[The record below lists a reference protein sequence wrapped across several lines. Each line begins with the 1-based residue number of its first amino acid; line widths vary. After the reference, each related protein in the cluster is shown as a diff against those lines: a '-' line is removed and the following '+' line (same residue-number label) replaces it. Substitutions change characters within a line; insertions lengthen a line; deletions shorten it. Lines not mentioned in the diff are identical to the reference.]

1 MPMSNFPNGFA
12 SGVVIRG
19 IPLLQTHPGKVFWVY
34 NGTTLDQGHKNGS
47 NANRGGFSD
56 PFATIEYAVSQCR
69 SNKGDVIFVKPGHAE
84 TIANNTT
91 LTLDKAGVAIVG
103 LGTGSMRPTLTFT
116 TATTANIPVTAN
128 NVTVHNLLVV
138 ANFADI
144 ASVFTL
150 TAAADFVVDSCE
162 FKDTS
167 SILNFLT
174 IVTTVVSTTNDG
186 LTFTNN
192 KVMGL
197 GTTAATTPIKVAST
211 LDRITISDN
220 YIKLGVVNNT
230 SAVLAHG
237 ALVVTNLEMARNRV
251 FRLNTDTATGGILI
265 TTSSTTNTG
274 IVMDNVIQCRDAAG
288 IILVTAG
295 SIYGMMN
302 NLVSGAADASG
313 FLLPAADT
321 DA

>member
-1 MPMSNFPNGFA
+1 MPISNFPAGFA
-12 SGVVIRG
+12 AGVSVRG

-47 NANRGGFSD
+47 NGNKGTFNE

-69 SNKGDVIFVKPGHAE
+69 TNKGDIVFVKPGHAE
-84 TIANNTT
+84 TIANATT
-91 LTLDKAGVAIVG
+91 LTLDKAGVAVVG

-128 NVTVHNLLVV
+128 NVTVYNLLFV
-138 ANFADI
+138 ANFADV

-167 SILNFLT
+167 SVLNFLT

-186 LTFTNN
+186 LVFTNN

-197 GTTAATTPIKVAST
+197 ATTAATTPIKVAST
-211 LDRITISDN
+211 LDRIQINDN
-220 YIKLGVVNNT
+220 FIKLAILNNT

-237 ALVVTNLEMARNRV
+237 ALVVTNLEMYRNKV

-274 IVMDNVIQCRDAAG
+274 VVADNYVACADTAG
-288 IILVTAG
+288 VILVTAG
-295 SIYGMMN
+295 SIYGMFN
-302 NLVSGAADASG
+302 NLTTGD
-313 FLLPAADT
+313 ADT
-321 DA
+321 SGYVRPAIGDA

>member
-1 MPMSNFPNGFA
+1 MPSNFPNGFA

-19 IPLLQTHPGKVFWVY
+19 VPIVQTHPGKVFWVY

-47 NANRGGFSD
+47 NGNKGTFEQ
-56 PFATIEYAVSQCR
+56 PFATLEYAVSQCR
-69 SNKGDVIFVKPGHAE
+69 TNKGDVVFVKPGHAE
-84 TIANNTT
+84 TIANATT

-103 LGTGSMRPTLTFT
+103 LGQGAMRPTLTFT

-128 NVTVHNLLVV
+128 NITIHNILFV
-138 ANFADI
+138 ANFAAV

-162 FKDTS
+162 FRDTS
-167 SILNFLT
+167 SSLNFVT
-174 IVTTVVSTTNDG
+174 IVTTVVSTNNDG
-186 LTFTNN
+186 LVFTNN
-192 KVMGL
+192 KVFGL
-197 GTTAATTPIKVAST
+197 GTTAATTPIKIAATHSRV
-211 LDRITISDN
+211 TINDN
-220 YIKLGVVNNT
+220 YIVLGVVNNT

-237 ALVVTNLEMARNRV
+237 ALVVTNLEMSRNKV
-251 FRLNTDTATGGILI
+251 FRQNTDTATGGILI

-274 IVMDNVIQCRDAAG
+274 MVSDNYVKCLDTAA

-295 SIYGMMN
+295 SIYGMTN
-302 NLVSGAADASG
+302 NLVSGLADASG